1 MKIQKFNFENSE
13 IIQIYINQI
22 EKNNEKVI
30 EEISKIKSQ
39 NSNVFL
45 FIGEENDI
53 IKTIKEVLNYEK
65 SKNIKWKYCISW
77 KKKIIWICL
86 KTNIFIFGKD
96 KYIESCMLL

>member
-65 SKNIKWKYCISW
+65 SKNIK
-77 KKKIIWICL
+77 
-86 KTNIFIFGKD
+86 
-96 KYIESCMLL
+96 

>member
-53 IKTIKEVLNYEK
+53 IKTIKAVLNYEK
-65 SKNIKWKYCISW
+65 SKNIK
-77 KKKIIWICL
+77 
-86 KTNIFIFGKD
+86 
-96 KYIESCMLL
+96 